1 MEKKYKR
8 RRVYSVIKQP
18 VIVTKEP
25 CENPVQILDTI
36 FHFENRI
43 WTDFI
48 DRAVYQKI
56 RIAAPYEEDIRNI
69 VAGVKNK
76 NIRKQIISSLMKTE
90 GYNPF
95 SDELPIEKL
104 PVNLQHIIMPIQAEL
119 KRKIRVAKNIKGERK
134 YIKYQDKIYSVFIAK
149 KTKENYNKEL
159 FYLNNDILIL
169 YEDGKLLITS
179 NPDYPYRPDFLLLYN
194 RLNELEPDIWYLNKN
209 RGMVMTQKDK
219 TTSLQANDIIKIFN
233 QFFIKRGE

>member
-134 YIKYQDKIYSVFIAK
+134 YIKYQDKIYSVFITK

-233 QFFIKRGE
+233 QFL

>member
-56 RIAAPYEEDIRNI
+56 KISAPYEEDIRNI
-69 VAGVKNK
+69 IAGVNNK
-76 NIRKQIISSLMKTE
+76 NIRKQIISSLMKIE
-90 GYNPF
+90 DYNPF

-119 KRKIRVAKNIKGERK
+119 KRKMRIAQEIKGERK
-134 YIKYQDKIYSVFIAK
+134 YIKYQNKIYSVFITR

-169 YEDGKLLITS
+169 YEDGKLLIAS
-179 NPDYPYRPDFLLLYN
+179 NPDYQYRPDFLLVYN
-194 RLNELEPDIWYLNKN
+194 RLNEIEPGIWYLNKN